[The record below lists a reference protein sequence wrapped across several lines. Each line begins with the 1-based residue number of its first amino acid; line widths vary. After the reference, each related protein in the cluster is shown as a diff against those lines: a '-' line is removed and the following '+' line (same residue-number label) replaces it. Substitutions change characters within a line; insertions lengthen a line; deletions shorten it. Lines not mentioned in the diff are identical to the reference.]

1 MSEPSSA
8 KLYKQGVLTLLSN
21 LKDDA
26 VALVDAIAPT
36 DFIIDS
42 PLGMSDG
49 NVYQHLQSKLFQSPE
64 VFQRPDWWRDMLNWQ
79 SYVKAKL

>member
-1 MSEPSSA
+1 M
-8 KLYKQGVLTLLSN
+8 LDVLST

-26 VALVDAIAPT
+26 VSLVDAIAPT

-49 NVYQHLQSKLFQSPE
+49 MAYRHLESSLMQSPD
-64 VFQRPDWWRDMLNWQ
+64 VFQRPHWWKDMIHWQ

>member
-1 MSEPSSA
+1 M
-8 KLYKQGVLTLLSN
+8 LSK

-49 NVYQHLQSKLFQSPE
+49 NVYQHLQSKLFASPD
-64 VFQRPDWWRDMLNWQ
+64 VFERPYWWKDMIHWQ
-79 SYVKAKL
+79 TYVKPKL